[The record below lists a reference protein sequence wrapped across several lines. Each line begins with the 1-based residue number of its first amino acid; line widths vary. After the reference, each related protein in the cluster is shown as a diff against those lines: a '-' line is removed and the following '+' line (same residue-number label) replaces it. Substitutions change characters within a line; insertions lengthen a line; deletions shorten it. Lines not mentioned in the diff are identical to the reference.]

1 MSRASRRISKRK
13 QKEQRARDIEQ
24 HASMKEQIRSLYA
37 DMKYAEVINTLADFV
52 SAGGRDAEVY
62 ALGAWSYYRMGDY
75 ERAGKWVD
83 VTLTEDPRNISVRIL
98 LAHLCLHADRVND
111 ALAVLDLILQQASA
125 LSEQET
131 DEIRDMLAYYGKH
144 EAEMLREEY
153 PACWSFLQ
161 EKRAAHDEA
170 ALPAPGKGEKS
181 VQRVLQELKKRV
193 KQEAAETSE
202 APLPDEPVEER
213 KSAGESRSLPEE
225 AAGEADVQAEAAR
238 PLDDI
243 LADISQRQVSLAEK
257 IQLLH
262 SFAGAAYWQGD
273 YAEAKALL
281 MEALRIDEKDE
292 ATLRNLAFTLA
303 ALGDKEK
310 AVAIAARMKRADFAL
325 LWMLQQR

>member
-13 QKEQRARDIEQ
+13 QKEQRARDIEK

-52 SAGGRDAEVY
+52 NAGGRDAEVY

-125 LSEQET
+125 LSAQET

-161 EKRAAHDEA
+161 EKRAVHDEA
-170 ALPAPGKGEKS
+170 DLPAPGKGEKS

-225 AAGEADVQAEAAR
+225 AAGEAAR

-273 YAEAKALL
+273 YAGAKALL
-281 MEALRIDEKDE
+281 MEALRIDDKDE

>member
-1 MSRASRRISKRK
+1 M
-13 QKEQRARDIEQ
+13 
-24 HASMKEQIRSLYA
+24 
-37 DMKYAEVINTLADFV
+37 
-52 SAGGRDAEVY
+52 
-62 ALGAWSYYRMGDY
+62 
-75 ERAGKWVD
+75 
-83 VTLTEDPRNISVRIL
+83 
-98 LAHLCLHADRVND
+98 
-111 ALAVLDLILQQASA
+111 
-125 LSEQET
+125 
-131 DEIRDMLAYYGKH
+131 
-144 EAEMLREEY
+144 
-153 PACWSFLQ
+153 
-161 EKRAAHDEA
+161 
-170 ALPAPGKGEKS
+170 
-181 VQRVLQELKKRV
+181 
-193 KQEAAETSE
+193 
-202 APLPDEPVEER
+202 
-213 KSAGESRSLPEE
+213 
-225 AAGEADVQAEAAR
+225 QAEAAR

>member
-13 QKEQRARDIEQ
+13 QKEQRARDIEK
-24 HASMKEQIRSLYA
+24 HASVKEQIRSLYA

-52 SAGGRDAEVY
+52 NAGGRDAEVY

-111 ALAVLDLILQQASA
+111 ALAVLDFILQQASA

-161 EKRAAHDEA
+161 EERAAHDEA
-170 ALPAPGKGEKS
+170 ALPAPGKRG
-181 VQRVLQELKKRV
+181 
-193 KQEAAETSE
+193 
-202 APLPDEPVEER
+202 EER
-213 KSAGESRSLPEE
+213 A
-225 AAGEADVQAEAAR
+225 
-238 PLDDI
+238 
-243 LADISQRQVSLAEK
+243 
-257 IQLLH
+257 
-262 SFAGAAYWQGD
+262 AGAAGTQETSKTRSGGD
-273 YAEAKALL
+273 
-281 MEALRIDEKDE
+281 IGS
-292 ATLRNLAFTLA
+292 A
-303 ALGDKEK
+303 ASG
-310 AVAIAARMKRADFAL
+310 RAC
-325 LWMLQQR
+325 

>member
-13 QKEQRARDIEQ
+13 QKEQRARDIEK

-52 SAGGRDAEVY
+52 NAGGRDAEVY

-83 VTLTEDPRNISVRIL
+83 VTLTEDSRNISVRIL
-98 LAHLCLHADRVND
+98 LAHLCLHEDRVND

-125 LSEQET
+125 LSAQEA
-131 DEIRDMLAYYGKH
+131 DEIRDMIAYYGKH

-161 EKRAAHDEA
+161 EKRAVHDEA
-170 ALPAPGKGEKS
+170 ALPAPGKGEKG
-181 VQRVLQELKKRV
+181 VQQVLQELKKRV
-193 KQEAAETSE
+193 K
-202 APLPDEPVEER
+202 
-213 KSAGESRSLPEE
+213 KE
-225 AAGEADVQAEAAR
+225 AAGEADAQAETAR
-238 PLDDI
+238 PVDDI

-273 YAEAKALL
+273 YAGAKALL
-281 MEALRIDEKDE
+281 MEALRIDDKDE

>member
-24 HASMKEQIRSLYA
+24 YTSMKEQIRSLYA
-37 DMKYAEVINTLADFV
+37 DMEYAEVINTLADFV
-52 SAGGRDAEVY
+52 NAGGRDAEVY

-161 EKRAAHDEA
+161 EKRAVHDEA

-181 VQRVLQELKKRV
+181 VQRVLQELKKQV
-193 KQEAAETSE
+193 KKEAAETSE

-213 KSAGESRSLPEE
+213 KSAGESRSLPEK
-225 AAGEADVQAEAAR
+225 AAGEAAR

>member
-83 VTLTEDPRNISVRIL
+83 VTLTEDSRNISVRIL

-170 ALPAPGKGEKS
+170 DLPAPGKGEKS
-181 VQRVLQELKKRV
+181 VQRVLQELKKQV
-193 KQEAAETSE
+193 K
-202 APLPDEPVEER
+202 
-213 KSAGESRSLPEE
+213 KE
-225 AAGEADVQAEAAR
+225 AAGEADAQAEAAR

>member
-13 QKEQRARDIEQ
+13 QKEQRAREIERY
-24 HASMKEQIRSLYA
+24 ASMKEQIRSLYA
-37 DMKYAEVINTLADFV
+37 DMEYAEVINTLADFV
-52 SAGGRDAEVY
+52 NAGGRDAEVY

-83 VTLTEDPRNISVRIL
+83 VTLTEDSRNISVRIL
-98 LAHLCLHADRVND
+98 LAHLCLHEDRVND

-125 LSEQET
+125 LSEQEA

-161 EKRAAHDEA
+161 EKRAVHDEA
-170 ALPAPGKGEKS
+170 ALPAPGKGEKC
-181 VQRVLQELKKRV
+181 VQQVLQELKKQV
-193 KQEAAETSE
+193 K
-202 APLPDEPVEER
+202 
-213 KSAGESRSLPEE
+213 KE
-225 AAGEADVQAEAAR
+225 AAGEADAQAETAR
-238 PLDDI
+238 PVDDI

-273 YAEAKALL
+273 YAGAKALL
-281 MEALRIDEKDE
+281 MEALRIDDKDE

-310 AVAIAARMKRADFAL
+310 AVAIAARMKRVDFAL